1 MVAHEIG
8 ACGGVTLLQEWMYPK
23 STMNQF
29 PHIIYRQEDHRLD
42 FERIFNLLSDKKK
55 LIKNREYVLS
65 SVGLKNFSNHLLSI
79 IKNFLR

>member
-29 PHIIYRQEDHRLD
+29 PHVIYHQDDNRID
-42 FERIFNLLSDKKK
+42 FERIFNYFNDKKK
-55 LIKNREYVLS
+55 LIRNREYVLKN
-65 SVGLKNFSNHLLSI
+65 VGFKNFSTNLLSI
-79 IKNFLR
+79 IKNIF